1 MYAYAYVMCL
11 VCMHV
16 CVVCVVSCMV
26 MCAVCC
32 VIHGLCCVI
41 GVMRC
46 ICDVCACV
54 YVCMYMLEVAGRLM
68 WQTVPEKYQN
78 P

>member
-32 VIHGLCCVI
+32 VVHGLCCVI

-54 YVCMYMLEVAGRLM
+54 YVCMYMLEVAGILM
-68 WQTVPEKYQN
+68 WQMVSEKYQN